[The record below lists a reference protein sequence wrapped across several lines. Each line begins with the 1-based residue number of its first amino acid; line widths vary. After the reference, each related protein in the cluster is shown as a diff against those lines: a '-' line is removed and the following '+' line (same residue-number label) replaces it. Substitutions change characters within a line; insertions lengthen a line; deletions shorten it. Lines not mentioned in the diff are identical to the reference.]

1 MELSDSLYMTFY
13 QHVTWYEMGKLS
25 KTTVYFVH
33 IDLVIRIGG
42 GGEEVVIG
50 LIKYENVSRSVMS
63 DALQPHGE

>member
-1 MELSDSLYMTFY
+1 MDLSDSLYMTIY
-13 QHVTWYEMGKLS
+13 QHVTWHEMGKLS

-50 LIKYENVSRSVMS
+50 LIKYENVSCSVMS

>member
-1 MELSDSLYMTFY
+1 
-13 QHVTWYEMGKLS
+13 MGKLS

-63 DALQPHGE
+63 DALQPHE

>member
-1 MELSDSLYMTFY
+1 
-13 QHVTWYEMGKLS
+13 MGKLS